1 MKKYFGIAGLAVA
14 LAIASAPA
22 EASSFLS
29 IQVDG
34 NAPVVCDNSVA
45 CGAGFTTSLN
55 SNTITFNGTTL
66 FGVTFGQIFLSG
78 NSPGLPGLAK
88 VTDTKSDL
96 TSDGSAHTITVLFGQ
111 NNFTSPAGPANLSA
125 SQTGNW
131 ATSTSLTDQQTFTAW
146 LRNDNS
152 TTTFAGPSSTAPV
165 CVTPNTGTTTACS
178 TASPDVAVTST
189 SPFALTGRQIISLA
203 AGSSGSFTGQVVL
216 TPRAVPEPVT
226 LSLLGAGLAVVAM
239 RRRRQNG

>member
-1 MKKYFGIAGLAVA
+1 MKKYFSIAGLAVA

-29 IQVDG
+29 IQVDAL
-34 NAPVVCDNSVA
+34 APVVFVSATNSINTGG
-45 CGAGFTTSLN
+45 GASG
-55 SNTITFNGTTL
+55 
-66 FGVTFGQIFLSG
+66 GVTWGNIFLSG
-78 NSPGLPGLAK
+78 NSPGTPTLAR
-88 VTDTKSDL
+88 VLDTKSDL
-96 TSDGSAHTITVLFGQ
+96 TSDGFAHTITVLFGQ
-111 NNFTSPAGPANLSA
+111 NNFTAPTGTTFLSA

-131 ATSTSLTDQQTFTAW
+131 AVANSLTDQQAFTAW

-152 TTTFAGPSSTAPV
+152 PSTIPGGDAAATSPV
-165 CVTPNTGTTTACS
+165 CVTPNIGTTTSCS
-178 TASPDVAVTST
+178 TQSADVATFST
-189 SPFALTGRQIISLA
+189 APFALTGRQIISLA
-203 AGSSGSFTGQVVL
+203 AGSSGSFTGQAVL